1 MSHHGRAQCLVIR
14 DGKIL
19 MVRNRVDGYE
29 YNCLP
34 GGGIE
39 IGETPDQAAI
49 RELQEECLVAGTI
62 IKKTSEYAEPYD
74 DTKTFYTYQIDIGD
88 QTPSLGE
95 DPEPQLQDNPILIG
109 VAWLALD
116 EMSERDRGFLW
127 SAGLIAIKEFAHELE
142 SWSDDISYPK

>member
-1 MSHHGRAQCLVIR
+1 MDYRGRAQCLVVR

-19 MVRNRVDGYE
+19 MVRHKVDGYE

-39 IGETPDQAAI
+39 PGETPDHAAI
-49 RELQEECLVAGTI
+49 RELQEECLVSGTI
-62 IKKTSEYAEPYD
+62 IKKTSEYPEPYD
-74 DTKTFYTYQIDIGD
+74 DKKTFYTYQIDIGD

-95 DPEPQLQDNPILIG
+95 DPEIKENPILVG
-109 VAWLALD
+109 FNWLALD

-127 SAGLIAIKEFAHELE
+127 SAGLVSIKEFAHELE
-142 SWSDDISYPK
+142 SWSDDISYPT